1 MAFEVAV
8 NSKEEPVIIPV
19 RQLDAFVFLDVA
31 SKSLHAGYDYE
42 GGAENVFLPSN
53 VLELNKWYHV
63 LFTRNTLNTTLNC
76 QLHNA
81 TRQLLSSKSATYS
94 PSHIPKTNTNP
105 VNIGGFTGGS
115 NVQFDGY
122 IDEVRISNVVRTFI
136 STGINDV
143 NNDPIFSV
151 CPNPTNGIIHLNISK
166 MISNGLIR
174 ITNINGQE
182 VYNQKKNDITDAVLL
197 LIPEG
202 IIKDTPDPGA
212 ELHALGPVLQPLR

>member
-1 MAFEVAV
+1 M
-8 NSKEEPVIIPV
+8 P
-19 RQLDAFVFLDVA
+19 
-31 SKSLHAGYDYE
+31 G
-42 GGAENVFLPSN
+42 N

-76 QLHNA
+76 QLRDA
-81 TRQLLSSKSATYS
+81 TRQLLSSNSATYS

-115 NVQFDGY
+115 NVQFDGF
-122 IDEVRISNVVRTFI
+122 IDEVRISNVVRTII
-136 STGINDV
+136 STGINNV

-151 CPNPTNGIIHLNISK
+151 YPNPTNGIIHLNISK

-182 VYNQKKNDITDAVLL
+182 VYNQKMNDITNSTISLSNL
-197 LIPEG
+197 SKG
-202 IIKDTPDPGA
+202 IYFIRIYNNENSWTEKII
-212 ELHALGPVLQPLR
+212 LQ